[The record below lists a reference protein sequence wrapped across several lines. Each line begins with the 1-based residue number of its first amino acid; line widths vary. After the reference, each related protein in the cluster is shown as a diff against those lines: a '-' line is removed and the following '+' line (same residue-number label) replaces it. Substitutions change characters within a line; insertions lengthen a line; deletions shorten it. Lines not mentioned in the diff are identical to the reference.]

1 MIQRIARLA
10 RKLFSPD
17 APAKIAR
24 RLRMMAIS
32 RSVIRPNPLFRPFSY
47 QLRLRRA
54 PYDDQHTAIVIGA
67 GGGIGEAVA
76 RQLLQQGCM
85 VIGTYRGRS
94 PELPAGERL
103 KLYRMD
109 ITSVD
114 DVCDVYA
121 ELRQLGVQADLIV
134 IATGFSSGMD
144 YHATLDDD
152 TLSCQT
158 LAQEGTDIL
167 ESFRGNTLGPYLVVR
182 RFAGLIPVLP
192 LRRKSVPQI
201 CMLSSSLGTMNNELY
216 GGMYG
221 YRTGKGAL
229 HALAMAMYCDLNLS
243 GRVGVQILGP
253 GNVATPMNV
262 GGRMSP
268 DEAAREIIKNVE
280 YSARKARFQF
290 LGVGG
295 KRIAW

>member
-1 MIQRIARLA
+1 MRRITSLA

-32 RSVIRPNPLFRPFSY
+32 RSVIRANPLFSPFSY
-47 QLRLRRA
+47 QLRLRRL

-76 RQLLQQGCM
+76 RQLLAQGCQ
-85 VIGTYRGRS
+85 VIGTYRDRV
-94 PELPAGERL
+94 PQLPAGERCS
-103 KLYRMD
+103 LYRLD

-114 DVCDVYA
+114 QICDVYA
-121 ELRQLGVQADLIV
+121 EIDRLSLRADLIV
-134 IATGFSSGMD
+134 VATGFNSDWD
-144 YHATLDDD
+144 YHAS
-152 TLSCQT
+152 LSGKALSRED
-158 LAQEGTDIL
+158 LAREGEDIL
-167 ESFRGNTLGPYLVVR
+167 DSFRGNALGPYLVIR
-182 RFAGLIPVLP
+182 RFAGLIATQTG
-192 LRRKSVPQI
+192 RRDVPQI
-201 CMLSSSLGTMNNELY
+201 CLLSSSLGTMNNELY

-243 GRVGVQILGP
+243 GRVGVQVLGP
-253 GNVATPMNV
+253 GNVATRMNE
-262 GGRMSP
+262 GGLMSP
-268 DEAAREIIKNVE
+268 EQAACEIITNLE
-280 YSARKARFQF
+280 YAAHRPTFQF